1 MCASNGTKLL
11 ASICINRK
19 SFPVMCVS
27 HSVHDSKLDE
37 SDLGRVPFRT
47 SLQGWPTRDGCRNLK
62 SSKPAQR
69 GGGDEDDGCDNG
81 RAAVT
86 PTASNGLPRSRP
98 GARVH
103 RPPTSGRSG
112 GWARCPP
119 ASITISPAIPRRRTA
134 RRLRQPSRMVDG
146 RRTAGAKVGHRKP
159 AAIPRPRWRACQTR
173 KSRKPA
179 DTIAQFI
186 AELARV

>member
-1 MCASNGTKLL
+1 MHLTLVGRWAVCLDRVDDEGVSVVSVQRNHGRDLGFAGPRMGFGHKGSPVGCYSVWVCASNGTKLL

-81 RAAVT
+81 RAAAT
-86 PTASNGLPRSRP
+86 PTASNGS
-98 GARVH
+98 
-103 RPPTSGRSG
+103 
-112 GWARCPP
+112 
-119 ASITISPAIPRRRTA
+119 ASIATGRTGSPTPPHAGEVVGGRGPHQQASRSA
-134 RRLRQPSRMVDG
+134 RR
-146 RRTAGAKVGHRKP
+146 
-159 AAIPRPRWRACQTR
+159 
-173 KSRKPA
+173 
-179 DTIAQFI
+179 
-186 AELARV
+186 